1 MTEDNKE
8 LASIAGGYDLPAST
22 AVGTESVVAIAAG
35 DNLPKAPSWERYQQ
49 GDESAAGELLDE
61 LDDTINK
68 AVTAYAQGDQ
78 QMKTQARILALDAVK
93 TYDPSKGTQLSTY
106 VYSQLQKLRRESA
119 QRANLTRVS
128 ENTSIERNIILRQI
142 REYQADNGVEPTTEQ
157 LANLTGLSTKRIDA
171 VMNNKPVVPE
181 SAAVSPEGDNLA
193 VSGRDRALDL
203 YDRVIYDELDDT
215 DKLIYEWTTG
225 YGKGE
230 VLDRAE
236 IARRLGISTA
246 AVSKRYSKIV
256 AKFGEERE
264 VIRQSIGVGV
274 A

>member
-1 MTEDNKE
+1 MTEENKDIAAIASGYE
-8 LASIAGGYDLPAST
+8 LSGGGT
-22 AVGTESVVAIAAG
+22 VGSESVVAVATG
-35 DNLPKAPSWERYQQ
+35 DNLPKPPSWERYQQ
-49 GDESAAGELLDE
+49 GDESAASELLDE

-68 AVTAYAQGDQ
+68 AVSAYAQGDQ

-106 VYSQLQKLRRESA
+106 VYGQLQKLRRESA
-119 QRANLTRVS
+119 QRANLTKVS
-128 ENTSIERNIILRQI
+128 ENTAIERNIILRQI

-157 LANLTGLSTKRIDA
+157 LASLTGLSTKRIDA
-171 VMNNKPVVPE
+171 VMNNRPVIPE
-181 SAAVSPEGDNLA
+181 SAAVSPEGDNLG
-193 VSGRDRALDL
+193 VSDRDRALDL

-230 VLDRAE
+230 ILDRAD
-236 IARRLGISTA
+236 IAHRLGISTA

-256 AKFGEERE
+256 ARFGEERE
-264 VIRQSIGVGV
+264 VIRQSIGTATV
-274 A
+274 